1 LTCGCAKKAWISTSS
16 PGKPPQA
23 LRRPNA
29 GPAAAGLWVL
39 VSLIILIGRST
50 ISASATTA
58 DDYTNAV
65 HRALTLVQFAERGDA
80 PSREQAITV
89 LVQATGD
96 SQPEILTDLRAEP
109 PRLVD
114 ADQRLQALFTALQ
127 ARVDTPDPNQAAQRL
142 NHILSSPRYA
152 SLTTGPS
159 LIDQILGAVIN
170 AIARLLSW
178 LGIGGVHLY
187 LPVLLVL
194 ALALL
199 IIVAIVVLVFRV
211 GVSPG
216 GREAR
221 VRSGARTARPP
232 TEFFREADRLAGAGD
247 YPGAI
252 RMLAGGV
259 AVGISGERAWDQSP
273 FTVRELFAR
282 SQRAEDLRPL
292 LLSFEEA
299 IYGHRPADAAV
310 YARAAEAAA
319 PYRRTAA

>member
-39 VSLIILIGRST
+39 VSLIVLIGRST

-178 LGIGGVHLY
+178 LGIGGLHLY

-232 TEFFREADRLAGAGD
+232 TEFFREADRLAAAGD

-259 AVGISGERAWDQSP
+259 AVGISGERAWDQTP

-310 YARAAEAAA
+310 YARAADAAD